1 MVDSL
6 WRPVV
11 GAQALDVLRVLFQVA
26 VRLSRVQPKRAHR
39 LQDHQPVEDF
49 NQDDGGCEPAEE
61 AVLHSLEKGGA
72 GRAEGTGTGEVV
84 DEDVCVNEDCRPV
97 GDLGEGGHG
106 GSGVRF
112 RGQACVFALRGP
124 CIRFWTLTCA
134 WRLV

>member
-1 MVDSL
+1 MLVTRRASLVVDSL

-72 GRAEGTGTGEVV
+72 GRAEGTGTDSTALPCARLRGS
-84 DEDVCVNEDCRPV
+84 
-97 GDLGEGGHG
+97 
-106 GSGVRF
+106 SGVRH
-112 RGQACVFALRGP
+112 AYLRCAGP
-124 CIRFWTLTCA
+124 
-134 WRLV
+134 VSDSGH